1 MDRKE
6 FSYHSI
12 LSCIDIDYYY
22 RGEYFRDKKSPG
34 YTGVLLRRKESEARN
49 FLSKLKKKI
58 ASNSII

>member
-6 FSYHSI
+6 FFYHSI

-34 YTGVLLRRKESEARN
+34 YTGVLLRRKESEK
-49 FLSKLKKKI
+49 KLKT
-58 ASNSII
+58 SYLN